1 MEQEHWVQALA
12 HFRRALALDTSN
24 HEVYLTGARAYFEI
38 GEWQQSLRNLKQAK
52 IKAHNRQDE
61 DKYQNKL
68 EFLGN
73 L

>member
-1 MEQEHWVQALA
+1 MRYIW
-12 HFRRALALDTSN
+12 
-24 HEVYLTGARAYFEI
+24 TGARAYFEI